1 MGIPSYFSHVIRKY
15 ASILRNTKHFLDN
28 NIRFTHLYMDC
39 NSIVYDSYHA
49 MSETYTVDT
58 HDSFEDKLIVDVAK
72 RIDDYI
78 YMIKPTEVVYVA
90 FDGIVPL
97 GKMHQQRKR
106 RYKTQLMASLQGD
119 TNSIPKW
126 NTASITPGTIFMDKL
141 SSYMY
146 SYFNHKERRYNVA
159 NIIVSCSD
167 KSGEGEHKLYS
178 HIRNNDMKHANVS
191 VYGLDADL
199 IMLSILHLK
208 YCNNIYVFREAPEFL
223 KSSITVSVKNNKNI
237 DMLIKNLKEKLNF

>member
-119 TNSIPKW
+119 TNSIPRW
-126 NTASITPGTIFMDKL
+126 LAS
-141 SSYMY
+141 
-146 SYFNHKERRYNVA
+146 A
-159 NIIVSCSD
+159 
-167 KSGEGEHKLYS
+167 
-178 HIRNNDMKHANVS
+178 
-191 VYGLDADL
+191 
-199 IMLSILHLK
+199 
-208 YCNNIYVFREAPEFL
+208 
-223 KSSITVSVKNNKNI
+223 
-237 DMLIKNLKEKLNF
+237 